1 MEISYNHSLHTVY
14 TFFHL
19 QHIVCNFLLN
29 RSFIE
34 NSSTSPMNQNSIWCF
49 ICKWGNSISC
59 LIFLPGNDLGIAN
72 EFLRYLFSS
81 FIQKPFTIMVPI
93 KNNIK
98 KQKRKKIIQSRER
111 ESRKGNK
118 QEHTKS
124 ERKIEKKNKR
134 KHIF

>member
-1 MEISYNHSLHTVY
+1 
-14 TFFHL
+14 
-19 QHIVCNFLLN
+19 
-29 RSFIE
+29 
-34 NSSTSPMNQNSIWCF
+34 
-49 ICKWGNSISC
+49 
-59 LIFLPGNDLGIAN
+59 
-72 EFLRYLFSS
+72 
-81 FIQKPFTIMVPI
+81 MVPI

-134 KHIF
+134 KHIFKILEWRNLEKRMKKKTEWCIGIVCTINGIFAIFASIAIIKVPY